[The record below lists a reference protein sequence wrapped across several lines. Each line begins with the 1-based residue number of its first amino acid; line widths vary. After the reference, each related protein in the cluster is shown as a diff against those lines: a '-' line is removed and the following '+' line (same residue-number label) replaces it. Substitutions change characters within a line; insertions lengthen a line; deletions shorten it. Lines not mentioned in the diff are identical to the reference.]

1 MLVADMSTK
10 FRSPP
15 HVTEKLVSAD
25 TFTKNRCFFQLCLDA
40 YQNGLK
46 HNDFVQSQLCNKISS
61 YSE

>member
-10 FRSPP
+10 FRAPP

-46 HNDFVQSQLCNKISS
+46 Q
-61 YSE
+61 